1 MANGQTRYSVG
12 YDERTARFFQGR
24 TADTHARFL
33 LEYLVPGMDLLDGG
47 CGPGTITKGLA
58 EIVAPG
64 RVVGVDREQSQIDL
78 ARCLTAGSPTI
89 EFRID
94 DLCSLTADD
103 ESFDVVFVHGVLEHI
118 ADPEKAI
125 SEIHR
130 VLRPGGLAGARHA
143 DFGGFL
149 LEPTPEPLGQFSQL
163 FIELMKRNGGDPYCG
178 RRQPGLFREAGFEI
192 AKVSASYDCW
202 TPDADS
208 TRSNAHF
215 LSELCGDSEFADQL
229 VEYGLADKR
238 VLGQLK
244 SAFLMWGEM
253 PEAFAAEAWGEIVA
267 RKA

>member
-1 MANGQTRYSVG
+1 MNRYSVG
-12 YDERTARFFQGR
+12 YDERTACFFEER
-24 TADTHARFL
+24 TADTHAQFL
-33 LEYLVPGMDLLDGG
+33 LEYLVPGMSLLDGG

-64 RVVGVDREQSQIDL
+64 RVLGIDREQSQIDL
-78 ARCLTAGSPTI
+78 ALRLTDGCPTI
-89 EFRID
+89 EFRTD
-94 DLCSLTADD
+94 DLCGLTAAD

-125 SEIHR
+125 SEIRR
-130 VLRPGGLAGARHA
+130 VLKSGGLVGSRHA

-149 LEPTPEPLGQFSQL
+149 LEPMPEPLGKFSQL

-178 RRQPGLFREAGFEI
+178 RRQPGLFRKAGFEI
-192 AKVSASYDCW
+192 VKVSASYDCW
-202 TPDADS
+202 TPDAES
-208 TRSNAHF
+208 TRRNAHF
-215 LSELCGDSEFADQL
+215 LAELCGDSEFSKQL

-238 VLGQLK
+238 VLAQLK
-244 SAFLMWGEM
+244 SSFLTWGEM